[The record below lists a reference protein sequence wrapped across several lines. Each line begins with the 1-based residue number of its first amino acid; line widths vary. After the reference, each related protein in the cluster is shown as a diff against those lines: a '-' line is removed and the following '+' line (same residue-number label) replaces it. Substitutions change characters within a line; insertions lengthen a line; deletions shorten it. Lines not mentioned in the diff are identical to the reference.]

1 MRRFSSYV
9 LALLAFVSPAV
20 AYAQQ
25 AARVVDLTS
34 GDGTKLKATFF
45 PAGKPGPGVLLL
57 HQCNRQRKVWDELAR
72 QLSAV
77 GINVLTFDLRNFGE
91 SAGEPFD
98 KLTPQQAQ
106 ASAAKRPSDVD
117 AAFNYLTSQPDVK
130 RNTIGIG
137 GASCGVDSSVQA
149 AHRHPEVKSL
159 VLLSGNTDLNGRQ
172 FLRGS
177 QLPVFFGI
185 ADDDEFPASV
195 MTIQWLYT
203 LTPNPGKELVH
214 YEKGGHG
221 ADIFKVHPELQA
233 EITDWFLITLIKT
246 PGHAPASKQKPTVTP
261 VAQVLTILDEPGGAA
276 KVSQMLADARKKDPK
291 AAIFPE
297 DVVNI
302 MGYEYMQAGDNK
314 RALEILRLNADAYP
328 NSANVYDSLSDAFFA
343 DGQKDLAR
351 QNAKRALA
359 LLPSDSSIKDEQ
371 RRNGIK
377 DSAEQKLKQLGDAPQ

>member
-1 MRRFSSYV
+1 V
-9 LALLAFVSPAV
+9 LPAIAF
-20 AYAQQ
+20 AQQ
-25 AARVVDLTS
+25 AARVVDLTAA
-34 GDGTKLKATFF
+34 DGAKLKATFF
-45 PAGKPGPGVLLL
+45 PAAKPGPGVLLL

-72 QLSAV
+72 QLTAA

-117 AAFNYLTSQPDVK
+117 TAFAYLTSQPGVK
-130 RNTIGIG
+130 KDTIGIG
-137 GASCGVDSSVQA
+137 GASCGVDSAVQA
-149 AHRHPEVKSL
+149 ARRHPEVKSL

-172 FLRGS
+172 YLRSS
-177 QLPVFFGI
+177 QLPIFFGI

-203 LTPNPGKELVH
+203 LTPNPGKELAH
-214 YEKGGHG
+214 YEQGGHG

-233 EITDWFLITLIKT
+233 KITDWFLITLIKT
-246 PGHAPASKQKPTVTP
+246 PGHAPASKVKPTVTP
-261 VAQVLTILDEPGGAA
+261 VAQVLTLLDEPGGSA

-291 AAIFPE
+291 AEIFPE

-314 RALEILRLNADAYP
+314 RGLEILKLNVDAYP
-328 NSANVYDSLSDAFFA
+328 NSANVYDSVSDAYLA
-343 DGQKDLAR
+343 NGQKDLAR
-351 QNAKRALA
+351 QNAKRALE
-359 LLPSDSSIKDEQ
+359 LLPNDPTIKDDQ